1 MTQNEHISP
10 VPNLPEALRNIVQVL
25 QTDPRTYRSFG
36 AYWWAVKAILKR
48 HGYTTDQFYGLGE
61 STDPEALRHI
71 EPGPDELVL
80 ARALDF
86 YQYHAM
92 FYLNDPHLH
101 YPDDGEP
108 YYLND
113 PDLNL

>member
-1 MTQNEHISP
+1 MNDEHLKP
-10 VPNLPEALRNIVQVL
+10 VPNLQEALRNLVQVL
-25 QTDPRTYRSFG
+25 QTDPRSYRAFG

-48 HGYTTDQFYGLGE
+48 HGYTRDQFYGLGDF
-61 STDPEALRHI
+61 TDPDALRHI

-86 YQYHAM
+86 YQYFSR
-92 FYLNDPHLH
+92 FYLNDPHLY

-108 YYLND
+108 YELND

>member
-1 MTQNEHISP
+1 MTRDEHISP

-48 HGYTTDQFYGLGE
+48 HGYTTDQFYGLGDC
-61 STDPEALRHI
+61 TDQEALRHI

-86 YQYHAM
+86 HQYHTM
-92 FYLNDPHLH
+92 FYLNDPVS
-101 YPDDGEP
+101 YFPDSGEP
-108 YYLND
+108 YQLFD
-113 PDLNL
+113 PDMGV